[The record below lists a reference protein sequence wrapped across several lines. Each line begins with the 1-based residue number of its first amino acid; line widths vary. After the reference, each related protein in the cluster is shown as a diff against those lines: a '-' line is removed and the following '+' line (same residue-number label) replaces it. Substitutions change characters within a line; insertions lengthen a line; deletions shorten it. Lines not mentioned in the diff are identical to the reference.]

1 MDAITKA
8 YNSDIQMIDSTFIR
22 EHQQAATAK
31 KGGGEIIV
39 SVFPEAVSRPRS
51 TRSSTGKV
59 SRSDSA

>member
-31 KGGGEIIV
+31 RGGEIIV